1 MLIGSPVVR
10 GILSTIWPFASSKTM
25 MESGYAPR
33 NSVAAEARAGR
44 LVRNASTASI
54 FFIDSFVPRNAI
66 SRKND
71 IESAPIFRSCGT
83 LSCPIGSVIQ
93 MIRHLCR
100 PETGDVAIVDV
111 ALHGLAEP
119 RRTSRG
125 IHLPARRKRKS
136 ASHRNVRPG
145 CGLLVLQRHHIIFFF
160 FRELTGN

>member
-33 NSVAAEARAGR
+33 NSVAAVATAGR
-44 LVRNASTASI
+44 LVRNANTASI
-54 FFIDSFVPRNAI
+54 FFIHFLLPPVDALDQCVNELKSSHSPPFQGKVAS

-111 ALHGLAEP
+111 A
-119 RRTSRG
+119 
-125 IHLPARRKRKS
+125 
-136 ASHRNVRPG
+136 
-145 CGLLVLQRHHIIFFF
+145 
-160 FRELTGN
+160 